1 MPISADNRVTLV
13 ITRRPRHDWRR
24 ACVLMI
30 ESPALIKPALS
41 TFDIERIILD
51 RTASADEY
59 LHLLASL
66 PAEVAGD
73 VMLLR
78 DDGGAFLSATG
89 RGGDRV
95 LYALAPRDIAFYIE
109 TNNLL
114 SDGDELALT
123 A

>member
-1 MPISADNRVTLV
+1 MPISADTRVTLV
-13 ITRRPRHDWRR
+13 VTRRPRHHWRR

-30 ESPALIKPALS
+30 ESPALIKAAVS
-41 TFDIERIILD
+41 TFDIARIILD
-51 RTASADEY
+51 RTATTDEF

-66 PAEVAGD
+66 PAEIAGD

-78 DDGGAFLSATG
+78 DGGDGFLSATG

-95 LYALAPRDIAFYIE
+95 LYALSPPDIAFYIQ

-114 SDGDELALT
+114 AGGQELALT